1 MNSFGLVSL
10 HMRPRGFVG
19 VIGWVNIPVTEKEM
33 EIKGF
38 IGIIYRLFWDYD
50 RVYCAN
56 KTYLEPQNN

>member
-1 MNSFGLVSL
+1 
-10 HMRPRGFVG
+10 MRPRGFAG
-19 VIGWVNIPVTEKEM
+19 VVGWVNIPVTEKEM

-56 KTYLEPQNN
+56 K